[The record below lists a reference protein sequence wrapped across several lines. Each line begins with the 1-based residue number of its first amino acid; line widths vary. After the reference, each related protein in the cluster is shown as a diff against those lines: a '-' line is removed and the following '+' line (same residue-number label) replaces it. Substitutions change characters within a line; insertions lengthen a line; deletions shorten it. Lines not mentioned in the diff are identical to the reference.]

1 MASPRD
7 ADRGANGE
15 KGIVV
20 KSIII
25 IINIDHH
32 CHNSNHHHHDNCQWA
47 LEYGMPS
54 THAMVGL
61 AVPAASIFFTIN
73 R

>member
-25 IINIDHH
+25 IINIIIIVIIIILIISPTFP
-32 CHNSNHHHHDNCQWA
+32 C
-47 LEYGMPS
+47 
-54 THAMVGL
+54 TAMSVFQFPRK
-61 AVPAASIFFTIN
+61 AP
-73 R
+73 